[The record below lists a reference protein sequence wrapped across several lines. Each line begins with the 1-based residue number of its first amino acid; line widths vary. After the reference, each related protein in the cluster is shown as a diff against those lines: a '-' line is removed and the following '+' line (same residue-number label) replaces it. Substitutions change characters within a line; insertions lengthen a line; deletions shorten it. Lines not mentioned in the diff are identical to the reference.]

1 MNWVRNTVIYLNYF
15 EAYVQKFINKM
26 NRVFE
31 EISISNEMESLII
44 ILYYFPANL
53 STIKNKINSSS

>member
-44 ILYYFPANL
+44 ILYYFPVNP